1 MLDMNAEW
9 KIEWRNLRPSNG
21 VRLHLGN
28 DLWYKAARF
37 PAIVIPSFLAGKY
50 AVGQGDESVA
60 CSTYGHDAYYQALK
74 THMHRHMVPGAAGS
88 V

>member
-37 PAIVIPSFLAGKY
+37 PAIVIPSFLAGKD
-50 AVGQGDESVA
+50 GS
-60 CSTYGHDAYYQALK
+60 
-74 THMHRHMVPGAAGS
+74 RAGR
-88 V
+88 

>member
-37 PAIVIPSFLAGKY
+37 PAIVIPSFLLAEKD
-50 AVGQGDESVA
+50 AVGQGDESA
-60 CSTYGHDAYYQALK
+60 GCSLTGALLTIK
-74 THMHRHMVPGAAGS
+74 P
-88 V
+88 

>member
-1 MLDMNAEW
+1 MLDLNSEW

-37 PAIVIPSFLAGKY
+37 PAIVIPSFFTGW
-50 AVGQGDESVA
+50 
-60 CSTYGHDAYYQALK
+60 
-74 THMHRHMVPGAAGS
+74 
-88 V
+88 

>member
-1 MLDMNAEW
+1 MLDIDAEW
-9 KIEWRNLRPSNG
+9 KVGWRNLRPSNG

-37 PAIVIPSFLAGKY
+37 PAIAIQCFF
-50 AVGQGDESVA
+50 VGWSSAERLFKRNAEICVA
-60 CSTYGHDAYYQALK
+60 KQQALK

>member
-37 PAIVIPSFLAGKY
+37 PAIAIQCFYTGWRY
-50 AVGQGDESVA
+50 AKGQRDRNAAPLGCTTASLEN
-60 CSTYGHDAYYQALK
+60 
-74 THMHRHMVPGAAGS
+74 THAPAHGPGCL
-88 V
+88 